1 MDVKLDFDDH
11 IYVYQAVSL
20 HLVKLYE
27 VFKVSE
33 KSTHIIRQFGDWSSE
48 DELEHTRNMIS
59 KAKNFQRNDFGVSVQ
74 GTILRDGLWS

>member
-1 MDVKLDFDDH
+1 MDVKLDLDDH
-11 IYVYQAVSL
+11 IYVYQAESL

-33 KSTHIIRQFGDWSSE
+33 KSTLIIRQFGDWSSG

-74 GTILRDGLWS
+74 GTILRDGLGS